1 MNLVQ
6 KVELWGDTHHT
17 RWAEALRIGLG
28 LIIFTKGI
36 SFISD
41 NDALDD
47 MIRNSRFEFIA
58 FILSHYVATM
68 HLVGGL
74 LITLGLLTRW
84 AIAFQLPIL
93 AGAILF
99 INQIGSFSAIN
110 SEFTLS
116 AVVFLLLC
124 FFFVYGSGQWSLDEY
139 MKTHKES

>member
-6 KVELWGDTHHT
+6 KIEVWGDTHHA
-17 RWAEALRIGLG
+17 RWAEVLRIGLG
-28 LIIFTKGI
+28 LVILAKGL

-41 NDALDD
+41 TEALDA

-58 FILSHYVATM
+58 FILTHYVATM
-68 HLVGGL
+68 HLIGGV
-74 LITLGLLTRW
+74 LIILGLLTRW

-93 AGAILF
+93 AGAIIF

-116 AVVFLLLC
+116 LIVFLLLC
-124 FFFVYGSGQWSLDEY
+124 FFFVYGSGEWSVDEY
-139 MKTHKES
+139 MKNHKES